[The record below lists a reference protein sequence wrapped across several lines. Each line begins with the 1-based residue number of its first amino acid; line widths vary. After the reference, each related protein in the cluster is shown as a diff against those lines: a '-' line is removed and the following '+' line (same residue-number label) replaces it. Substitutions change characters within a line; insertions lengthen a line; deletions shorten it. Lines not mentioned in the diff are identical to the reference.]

1 MRIGLIAPPWVA
13 VPPLRYGGTEAVV
26 DRLARGFQKAGH
38 EVFLWTT
45 GDSACPVV
53 RGYTYRGAQP
63 GRIGMATVE
72 ARHVIAGY
80 EALTAWGPDV
90 IHDHTVIGPLY
101 SGRFAGLTVAT
112 TNHGP
117 FHDEATAL
125 YRAVT
130 PGVAVIAISQDQASH
145 ARGFPISAVI
155 HHGLDICDIPAGGG
169 GGDERGEYFLF
180 LGRMAPEKGLSSAV
194 QLARRKGLRLL
205 IAAKMSEPLE
215 VEYFAQN
222 VEPFL
227 NHDIEYVGEV
237 DNLEKM
243 ALLRGAKA
251 LVNPICWPE
260 PFGLVMVEALA
271 SGTPVVSLNYG
282 SASEII
288 RDGITGIVCRD
299 MDEMSKRLSEVEQI
313 ERSACRNDAESR
325 FTTDR
330 MIGQHIEL
338 FTELMARPMA
348 TALGSVRKDEAVS
361 NLHRPQNAVA
371 S

>member
-13 VPPLRYGGTEAVV
+13 VPPVHYGGTEAVV
-26 DRLARGFQKAGH
+26 DRLARGFQKVGH
-38 EVFLWTT
+38 EVFLWAT
-45 GDSACPVV
+45 GDSTCPVA
-53 RGYTYRGAQP
+53 RGYTYRSAQP

-80 EALTAWGPDV
+80 EAIAAWGPDV

-101 SGRFAGLTVAT
+101 SRRFVGLPVAT

-155 HHGLDICDIPAGGG
+155 HHGLDICDIPIGDGV
-169 GGDERGEYFLF
+169 GDERGEYFMF

-194 QLARRKGLRLL
+194 QLARRKGVRLL
-205 IAAKMSEPLE
+205 IAAKMREPLE
-215 VEYFAQN
+215 TEYFAEN

-271 SGTPVVSLNYG
+271 CGTPVVSLNNG

-299 MDEMSKRLSEVEQI
+299 MEEMAERLSEVEQI
-313 ERSACRNDAESR
+313 ERNACRIDAESR
-325 FTTDR
+325 FTTER
-330 MIGQHIEL
+330 MVEQHVEL
-338 FTELMARPMA
+338 FTELIARS
-348 TALGSVRKDEAVS
+348 TAITRSNAHPNGGVS
-361 NLHRPQNAVA
+361 NVQRSQNAVA